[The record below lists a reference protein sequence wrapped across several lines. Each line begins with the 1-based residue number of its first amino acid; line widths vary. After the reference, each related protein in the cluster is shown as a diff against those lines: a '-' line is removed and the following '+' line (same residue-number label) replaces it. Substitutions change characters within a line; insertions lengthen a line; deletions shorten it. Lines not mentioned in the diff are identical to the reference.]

1 MTIQEAVELI
11 GKPIYVYEVYETTTV
26 GDFLS
31 NKKQFTYA
39 IYESKIIMVGKDF
52 VYDDDSSLKD
62 IGRTHYFDEY
72 NETWFTDKDLC
83 EQAVKNEIEEMNY
96 DK

>member
-1 MTIQEAVELI
+1 MTIQEAIELI
-11 GKPIYVYEVYETTTV
+11 GQPIYVYEVYQSLYTE
-26 GDFLS
+26 
-31 NKKQFTYA
+31 KKEVFFD

-62 IGRTHYFDEY
+62 IGRTHYFNEY

-83 EQAVKNEIEEMNY
+83 EQAAKNEIEEMNY